1 MGNRRWQILP
11 ILLLAAC
18 QDDPSS
24 VETVNV
30 EAATTAEDVAADA
43 NLAAGNEQAVAPTTP
58 PPKPVIDLQ
67 VVSLELP
74 QIIKRETEFPITV
87 TVHNN
92 SDTDLSFAELN
103 VRAVVR
109 SPTNVMDL
117 ALGSNSARDIGA
129 NQSKSVTFNVR
140 APHVVAAPAE
150 FRVKAKPVL
159 ATDPRPENNVQ
170 RRDAYV
176 TN

>member
-1 MGNRRWQILP
+1 MGNRRWQFLP

-18 QDDPSS
+18 QDDQSA
-24 VETVNV
+24 VGAVNV
-30 EAATTAEDVAADA
+30 DAATTAEDVAADA
-43 NLAAGNEQAVAPTTP
+43 SSAAENAQAAPSNTP

-67 VVSLELP
+67 LVSFELP

-117 ALGSNSARDIGA
+117 ALGSNSARDIDA

-140 APHVVAAPAE
+140 APHVVATPAE
-150 FRVKAKPVL
+150 FRVEAKPGL

-170 RRDAYV
+170 RKDAYV